1 MQDFPDNG
9 LFQVRGNAGTHDLA
23 LGKKTLQELQDAGT
37 SGTEVRIPSYDKAAH
52 NGKGDRKDPADWP
65 VVKGPVD
72 VVLFEGWM
80 FGFRELPS
88 HDAFKANKDL
98 AEVNARLRHY
108 VNAWDTYMDAWLVLK
123 ANTLTHLTQTPPPPP
138 LLLPAVPVL
147 CPQRRAAFLFCWS
160 HWPGG

>member
-1 MQDFPDNG
+1 MLCWQDFPDNG

-52 NGKGDRKDPADWP
+52 NGKGDRKDPADWD

-108 VNAWDTYMDAWLVLK
+108 VNAWDTFMDAWLVLK
-123 ANTLTHLTQTPPPPP
+123 VSPPPPP
-138 LLLPAVPVL
+138 SCNPCPTSSEKGCSILLILLAW
-147 CPQRRAAFLFCWS
+147 CCMINQ
-160 HWPGG
+160 GKEN